1 LVIHAVF
8 DTNVIISGALFGGA
22 PRELLQAAIDHR
34 IRLFISDE
42 MITELMEVLHRPK
55 FKTRGPLNSL
65 LIAQLLELATK
76 VNSVRNESIELRDK
90 DDHIVIDCAIAA
102 KAQYIVTGDLDCV
115 SYAKLA
121 GISIVTP
128 TEMLRIVQN

>member
-1 LVIHAVF
+1 MIIPAVF
-8 DTNVIISGALFGGA
+8 DTNVIISGALYGGS
-22 PRELLQAAIDHR
+22 PRELLQAVIDHR

-42 MITELMEVLHRPK
+42 MITELMEVLQRPK

-76 VNSVRNESIELRDK
+76 INSSRNEAIELRDK

-102 KAQYIVTGDLDCV
+102 KAEYIVTGDLDFV
-115 SYAKLA
+115 SYGRLA
-121 GISIVTP
+121 GIAIVTP
-128 TEMLRIVQN
+128 AEMLRVIQG

>member
-1 LVIHAVF
+1 MSINAVF

-34 IRLFISDE
+34 IRLFISDD
-42 MITELMEVLHRPK
+42 MITELMEVLQRPK
-55 FKTRGPLNSL
+55 FKNRGPLNSL

-76 VNSVRNESIELRDK
+76 VNSVRNKAFELRDR
-90 DDHIVIDCAIAA
+90 DDHIILDCAIAA
-102 KAQYIVTGDLDCV
+102 KVAYIVTGDLDFV
-115 SYAKLA
+115 SYGKLA

-128 TEMLRIVQN
+128 AEMLHIVKG

>member
-1 LVIHAVF
+1 MAIYAVF

-42 MITELMEVLHRPK
+42 MITELMEVLQRPK
-55 FKTRGPLNSL
+55 FRTRGPLNSL

-76 VNSVRNESIELRDK
+76 VNSVRNETIELRDK
-90 DDHIVIDCAIAA
+90 DDHIVFDCAIAA
-102 KAQYIVTGDLDCV
+102 KAQYIVTGDLDFV

-128 TEMLRIVQN
+128 AEMLRIVQS

>member
-1 LVIHAVF
+1 MVVRAVF

-34 IRLFISDE
+34 IRLFISED
-42 MITELMEVLHRPK
+42 MITELMEVLQRPK
-55 FKTRGPLNSL
+55 FRTKGPLNSL
-65 LIAQLLELATK
+65 FITQLLELATK
-76 VNSVRNESIELRDK
+76 VHSVRNHALELRDK
-90 DDHIVIDCAIAA
+90 DDDMVLDCAIAA
-102 KAQYIVTGDLDCV
+102 KAEYIVTGDLDFV

-128 TEMLRIVQN
+128 AEMLRIVQS